1 MYWPGHVK
9 AESLVEEDEDDVFD
23 MNNNKTS
30 NSVKSKQQIQ
40 QQLPHQNNSEES
52 SKIIKAQPGGPFSAI
67 INSIIPQDLLQSVYS
82 KLNENMTNENE
93 EYYYDEFGFKVLK
106 SDNVQQNFFRKP
118 FQEDSKHKLK
128 WIAYLEFNLN
138 SDLGTTFEL
147 HSIKSLVKCEKLK
160 CLIRDEGISHS
171 IRPFIW
177 MRISGAYEKK
187 INSKFKYAD
196 IVRKSINTDL
206 HTSKQIEKD
215 LLRTLPT
222 NTCFQSMNSMGISRL
237 RRILQ
242 TLAYIY
248 PTIGYCQGMGSIVAT
263 LLLFCEEEDAFWLM
277 CTIIENLLPASYYS
291 HTLIGV
297 QADMKVLSAL
307 LNIYLPNLFNL
318 FEKHEIELSLICVNW
333 FLTLF
338 SSVLH
343 MRMLLRIWD
352 LLFYD
357 GTCIL
362 FQITLAMLKLNES
375 SLLECECSTSIY
387 HLLNDIPFNCVDIN
401 QLIEMTILIASSINS
416 NLIQT
421 QRIKHQAYLLAQ
433 SGSFIDYK
441 NLPIIKEKPL
451 FKRNELNNHENNSK
465 GNSTI
470 NQFLNFFRSSSSN
483 YNSNNNKN
491 NISTSIIDSIQSS
504 TLGNDNK
511 ALNELDVSMSQ
522 NEQIKKIKN
531 ILKTEIII
539 NLRECIMKIINYF
552 RQNDAEKYFKA
563 EVNANYNV
571 DSHLKDYQVY
581 MNQTKIENSFKHA
594 KAICDFQSSDKD
606 ELVFKRND
614 LIKILS
620 IRDEHCWTGE
630 TTDGHKGW
638 FPAKFVELIDERNGK
653 IYSKAGD
660 DAINVTAKDLIR
672 GELCLILKQI
682 LEYGFKRI
690 KILGGLS
697 HIWSFIEQS
706 AKKLIEK
713 DFNSVYSRLNLC
725 NTYRLDY
732 ENKVLTPEE
741 MMFRTIQN
749 INSTHVKVDSDVKF
763 RSFVCCALNEQL
775 LHIWLEILCSNVE
788 MIQNYYEQYS
798 FIRSPGWV
806 QIKCELRLL
815 AQFSFHLSLNAELS
829 EHSKDLAVNECIRD
843 MLIKHHL
850 FSWDIN

>member
-1 MYWPGHVK
+1 MFQQNKQTTMYWPGNVR
-9 AESLVEEDEDDVFD
+9 AESLVDEDDNIDV
-23 MNNNKTS
+23 NNNNS
-30 NSVKSKQQIQ
+30 NKKAIKQVNTHQ
-40 QQLPHQNNSEES
+40 QQEES
-52 SKIIKAQPGGPFSAI
+52 TKSIKPQPGGPFSAI
-67 INSIIPQDLLQSVYS
+67 ISSMIPQDLLYTVYS
-82 KLNENMTNENE
+82 KLNENRTNEE
-93 EYYYDEFGFKVLK
+93 DDEYYYDEFAFKVLK
-106 SDNVQQNFFRKP
+106 SAENAQQNFFKKP
-118 FQEDSKHKLK
+118 FQEESKHKLK

-138 SDLGTTFEL
+138 SDLNTEFQLQT
-147 HSIKSLVKCEKLK
+147 IKTLNKCEKLK

-171 IRPFIW
+171 LRPFIW
-177 MRISGAYEKK
+177 LRISGAYEKK
-187 INSKFKYAD
+187 TNSKFNYSD
-196 IVRKSINTDL
+196 IVKKSLNSDL
-206 HTSKQIEKD
+206 HSSKQIEKD

-222 NTCFQSMNSMGISRL
+222 NTCFQSLNSIGISRL

-242 TLAYIY
+242 TIAYIY

-263 LLLFCEEEDAFWLM
+263 LLLFCEEEDSFWLM

-291 HTLIGV
+291 HTLIGL
-297 QADMKVLSAL
+297 QADMKVLNAL
-307 LNIYLPNLFNL
+307 LSIYLPNLLLSFH
-318 FEKHEIELSLICVNW
+318 KYDIELSLICVNW

-338 SSVLH
+338 SNSLH

-362 FQITLAMLKLNES
+362 FQITLAMLKLNEPR
-375 SLLECECSTSIY
+375 LLDCECSSSIY
-387 HLLNDIPFNCVDIN
+387 HILNDIPFNCVDIN
-401 QLIEMTILIASSINS
+401 QLIEMKILIASSVNS

-433 SGSFIDYK
+433 NGSFIDYK

-451 FKRNELNNHENNSK
+451 FKRNELNNHENSNK
-465 GNSTI
+465 LNKF
-470 NQFLNFFRSSSSN
+470 NKFLSYFLSPM
-483 YNSNNNKN
+483 NNNDL
-491 NISTSIIDSIQSS
+491 STSVADPSS
-504 TLGNDNK
+504 QTSNLRAQQASNDP
-511 ALNELDVSMSQ
+511 DVSTMSQ

-563 EVNANYNV
+563 EMNANYSIE
-571 DSHLKDYQVY
+571 SHLKDYEVY
-581 MNQTKIENSFKHA
+581 MAHNKIENSFKHA
-594 KAICDFQSSDKD
+594 KAICDFQPVDKD

-620 IRDEHCWTGE
+620 IKDEHCWIGE
-630 TTDGHKGW
+630 LDGGGGRKGW

-653 IYSKAGD
+653 LYSKAGD
-660 DAINVTAKDLIR
+660 DNINDTIRDLIR
-672 GELCLILKQI
+672 GEFCLILKQI

-697 HIWSFIEQS
+697 HLWTFIEQS

-741 MMFRTIQN
+741 MMFRSIQN
-749 INSTHVKVDSDVKF
+749 INATHAKADSDVKF
-763 RSFVCCALNEQL
+763 RTFVCTALNEQL
-775 LHIWLEILCSNVE
+775 LHIWIEILCSNVE
-788 MIQNYYEQYS
+788 IIENYYEQYS

-815 AQFSFHLSLNAELS
+815 AQFSFHLNLTAELS
-829 EHSKDLAVNECIRD
+829 EKNRDLAVNECIRD

>member
-1 MYWPGHVK
+1 MFQQNKQTTMYWPGNIK
-9 AESLVEEDEDDVFD
+9 AESLVEDDEID
-23 MNNNKTS
+23 NNSNKKKVNT
-30 NSVKSKQQIQ
+30 QQPQ
-40 QQLPHQNNSEES
+40 QQNNSEES
-52 SKIIKAQPGGPFSAI
+52 IKIIKPQPGGPFSAI
-67 INSIIPQDLLQSVYS
+67 ISSMIPQDLLITVYS
-82 KLNENMTNENE
+82 KLNENLTNEYDK
-93 EYYYDEFGFKVLK
+93 YYYDEFAFKVLK
-106 SDNVQQNFFRKP
+106 SENSEQNFFKKT

-138 SDLGTTFEL
+138 SDLNTAFEL
-147 HSIKSLVKCEKLK
+147 QTIKTLNKCEKLK
-160 CLIRDEGISHS
+160 FLIRDEGISHS
-171 IRPFIW
+171 LRPFIW
-177 MRISGAYEKK
+177 LRISGAYEKK
-187 INSKFKYAD
+187 TKSMFNYAD
-196 IVRKSINTDL
+196 IVKKSLNSDL

-222 NTCFQSMNSMGISRL
+222 NTCFQNLHSIGISRL

-242 TLAYIY
+242 TIAYIY

-263 LLLFCEEEDAFWLM
+263 LLLFCEEEDSFWLM

-291 HTLIGV
+291 HTLIGL
-297 QADMKVLSAL
+297 QADMKVLNAL
-307 LNIYLPNLFNL
+307 LSIYLPNIFQLFQ
-318 FEKHEIELSLICVNW
+318 KYEIELSLICVNW

-338 SSVLH
+338 SNSLH

-362 FQITLAMLKLNES
+362 FQISLAMLKLNEA
-375 SLLECECSTSIY
+375 SLLECECSSSIY
-387 HLLNDIPFNCVDIN
+387 HILNDIPSNCVDIN
-401 QLIEMTILIASSINS
+401 KLIEMKILIASSVNS

-433 SGSFIDYK
+433 NGSFIDYK

-465 GNSTI
+465 LNTL
-470 NQFLNFFRSSSSN
+470 NKFLNFFRSPMNNGDLSTSVID
-483 YNSNNNKN
+483 SNNQTSNK
-491 NISTSIIDSIQSS
+491 SLSAT
-504 TLGNDNK
+504 
-511 ALNELDVSMSQ
+511 NELETSTMSQ
-522 NEQIKKIKN
+522 NEQIRKIKN
-531 ILKTEIII
+531 ILKTEIMI
-539 NLRECIMKIINYF
+539 NLRECIMKIVNYF

-563 EVNANYNV
+563 EMNANYNIE
-571 DSHLKDYQVY
+571 SHLKDYEVY
-581 MNQTKIENSFKHA
+581 MAQNKVENTFKHA
-594 KAICDFQSSDKD
+594 KAICDFQSNDKD

-620 IRDEHCWTGE
+620 IKDEHCWIGE
-630 TTDGHKGW
+630 LNDRKGW
-638 FPAKFVELIDERNGK
+638 FPAQFVELIDERNGK
-653 IYSKAGD
+653 LYSKAGD
-660 DAINVTAKDLIR
+660 DAINDTIRDLIR
-672 GELCLILKQI
+672 GEFCLILKQI

-697 HIWSFIEQS
+697 HLWTFIEQS

-713 DFNSVYSRLNLC
+713 DFNSVFSRLNLC

-741 MMFRTIQN
+741 MMFRSIQN
-749 INSTHVKVDSDVKF
+749 INMTHTKADSDVKF
-763 RSFVCCALNEQL
+763 RTFICTALNEQL

-788 MIQNYYEQYS
+788 IIENYYEQYS

-815 AQFSFHLSLNAELS
+815 AQFSFHLNLSAELS
-829 EHSKDLAVNECIRD
+829 EQNKDLAVNECIRD